1 MGNLRRRVEKLEGRL
16 HLTEKQGPK
25 LPIYYW
31 EPTDPES
38 TRFVYEHIFN
48 LPHPERKF
56 EIKIVGEPDQAVFD
70 KLAEE
75 ILPDLSTH
83 PTLSSEE
90 KSLLLDK
97 YYEAAHEA
105 LNESRKK
112 KGLTPV

>member
-1 MGNLRRRVEKLEGRL
+1 MQQN
-16 HLTEKQGPK
+16 TGPK

-38 TRFVYEHIFN
+38 TRFVKEHHFC
-48 LPHPERKF
+48 LPHPQRKF
-56 EIKIVGEPDQAVFD
+56 EIRVAGGPDQAVFD
-70 KLAEE
+70 RLADEM
-75 ILPDLSTH
+75 LPDLDTH
-83 PTLSSEE
+83 PTLSFEE